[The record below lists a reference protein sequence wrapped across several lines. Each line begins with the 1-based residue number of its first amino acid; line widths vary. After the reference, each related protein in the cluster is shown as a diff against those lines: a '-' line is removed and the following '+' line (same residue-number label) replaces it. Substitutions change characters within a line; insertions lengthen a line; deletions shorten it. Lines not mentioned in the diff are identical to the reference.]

1 MHCRA
6 AYRILRTEEVDSL
19 LSSVLVT
26 LMSQLPTDL
35 LYTKDHEWIQLHD
48 DGTATVGITDYAQ
61 ESLGDITFVEFPEVG
76 ATLEVGEAFGVVE
89 SVKAASDLYMPVSG
103 EILEINE
110 GVDAAPELVNQ
121 EAFTQGWLLKLRLT
135 DASQVADLM
144 QPDAYSELI

>member
-35 LYTKDHEWIQLHD
+35 LYTKDHEWIQLHE

-76 ATLEVGEAFGVVE
+76 ATLELGETFGVVE

-103 EILEINE
+103 EVLEINE
-110 GVDAAPELVNQ
+110 EVDAAPELVNQ